1 MKKIEINSFLDFKFV
16 SNPGFSPCGK
26 YAAYIVQTAD
36 VEDNNYKGDIYLL
49 DVETKK
55 SRRLTAA
62 GDGKSYV
69 WAKDGKLLFP
79 AMRDAKLKKK
89 AEDGELISAW
99 YEIDP
104 MGGEAQLAFTLP
116 VSGGRV
122 EPIDEDRFVVTAKYD
137 NNRPDFDSMEPEE
150 KKKAMAKYKNPGYD
164 VIEEAPFWFNGG
176 GFTSGKRNRLY
187 IFTRST
193 GELKAVTEPW
203 FEAGGYAI
211 KGDKLLYKGIEWHGV
226 RDQYNYAGI
235 YLYDIAAGDT
245 RCIVEPG
252 TIRTGTMEFID
263 DTTVIITASDGRDY
277 GNNRYMDFYTLNTVS
292 GEMTKIADYE
302 ASIGG
307 SSVGSDARL
316 GGGNGTKLVG
326 DKFWFVTTL
335 NDGGYLR
342 WVDMAG
348 NISEPV
354 SPDGS
359 CDSFDIAGD
368 NILICGMYGDK
379 LAELYLNGEQVT
391 DYNGAWL
398 AEHSISTPEYYSFT
412 ASDGY
417 EIHGW
422 AMKPIGYEAG
432 KKYPAIL
439 HIHGGPRT
447 VFGDVYHHEMQMWA
461 NAGYFVVYCNP
472 RGSDGRGNDFG
483 DVNGKYGTIDYDNI
497 MEFADEMLK
506 KYPDIDEKK
515 FGVTGGSYGGFM
527 TNWIIGHTNRFACAA
542 SQRSIANWIAFEH
555 TSDIGISFTPNNQA
569 TTTRQDVDKLWW
581 HSPLKYADNCVTP
594 TLFIHSDRDYR
605 CWMVEG
611 LSMFTALKMHGCES
625 RLCLF
630 KGETHELSRS
640 GKPQNRIR
648 RMEEILNWM
657 DKYLK

>member
-16 SNPGFSPCGK
+16 SNPGFCPCGK
-26 YAAYIVQTAD
+26 YAAFIVQTAD
-36 VEDNNYKGDIYLL
+36 VEDNNYKGDIWLF
-49 DVETKK
+49 DVEAKT
-55 SRRLTAA
+55 SRRLTAS

-69 WAKDGKLLFP
+69 WSKDGKLLFP

-99 YEIDP
+99 YQIDP
-104 MGGEAQLAFTLP
+104 MGGEAELAFTLP
-116 VSGGRV
+116 VSGARIF
-122 EPIDEDRFVVTAKYD
+122 PIDEDRFVVTAKYD
-137 NNRPDFDSMEPEE
+137 NNRPDFDAMEPEE

-187 IFTRST
+187 IYTRST
-193 GELKAVTEPW
+193 GELKAITEPW
-203 FEAGGYAI
+203 FDAQNYTV
-211 KGDKLLYKGIEWHGV
+211 KGDKLLYKGVEWHGV
-226 RDQYNYAGI
+226 RDQKNFAGI
-235 YLYDIAAGDT
+235 YLYDLATGET
-245 RCIVEPG
+245 RCVVEPA
-252 TIRTGTMEFID
+252 TIRTGTMEFVTD
-263 DTTVIITASDGRDY
+263 EKVIITASTGEVY
-277 GNNRYMDFYTLNTVS
+277 GNNRYMDFYTLDIAT
-292 GEMTKIADYE
+292 GEMKKIADYE

-316 GGGNGTKLVG
+316 GGGNGTKLVD

-342 WVDMAG
+342 WVDMEG
-348 NISEPV
+348 KISDPV
-354 SPDGS
+354 TPDGT
-359 CDSFDIAGD
+359 CDSFDIANG
-368 NILICGMYGDK
+368 NILTCGLYGNK

-391 DYNGAWL
+391 HFNDAWVD
-398 AEHSISTPEYYSFT
+398 EHSIATPEYHCFT

-422 AMKPIGYEAG
+422 AMKPIGYEEG

-483 DVNGKYGTIDYDNI
+483 DVNGKYGTVDYDNI
-497 MEFADEMLK
+497 MDFCDEMLK

-569 TTTRQDVDKLWW
+569 TTTREDVDKLWW

-648 RMEEILNWM
+648 RMEEILGWM